1 MMRNRFI
8 SETAVLLLLLLL
20 MGVFAYLQF
29 SSGAIGVQPGDVY
42 NDGEQGTQLLF
53 NWLAQTGYNVQVAE
67 SELVLDDTA
76 VLFIIAPTDQLD
88 FLEVERLNQWVFNGG
103 TLILVQ
109 EMGQAQRLLDRF
121 DIRSRRL
128 WVTQQRAPF
137 NVPTLNWPV
146 VGEPE
151 LRARSAYRVP
161 CGEVAVH
168 LGDCDEAYLA
178 LFSWNAGQVVVLS
191 SLYPLTNGGV
201 QNPANA
207 RLIQNLLQ
215 LVTSP
220 GDTILVDQTHQGNGL
235 LSWWRS
241 RSGLALL
248 LTAVLLIAYLLW
260 QNQPFNAPGGRSAVI
275 NDEPEALQTTSAF
288 INHLAHAQKDLDPD
302 RNVREHFWK
311 QLKRKYS
318 NRHGFDPLLNDET
331 FFQRLRKVEDEET
344 IGRLIYIMTSMAKP
358 QIVDLE
364 LMHWMSVTLDEMSED
379 GK

>member
-1 MMRNRFI
+1 MRDRFI
-8 SETAVLLLLLLL
+8 IETAVFILLL
-20 MGVFAYLQF
+20 MLIGLFAFLQL
-29 SSGAIGVQPGDVY
+29 SSGAIGVQPGDI
-42 NDGEQGTQLLF
+42 NNEGEQGTQVLF
-53 NWLAQTGYNVQVAE
+53 NWLAQSGYNIQVAE
-67 SELVLDDTA
+67 SEIVLDNTA
-76 VLFIIAPTDQLD
+76 VLFIVAPTSQLD

-109 EMGQAQRLLDRF
+109 EMGQAHRLLDRF
-121 DIRSRRL
+121 NIRSRRL
-128 WVTQQRAPF
+128 WLTQRSAPF
-137 NVPTLNWPV
+137 NVPTLNWPF

-151 LRARSAYRVP
+151 LRAQSAYQVP

-168 LGDCDEAYLA
+168 LGDCDQAHLA
-178 LFSWNAGQVVVLS
+178 VFSWNAGQVVLLS

-201 QNPANA
+201 ENPANA

-220 GDTILVDQTHQGNGL
+220 GDTILVDQSHQGNGL

-248 LTAVLLIAYLLW
+248 LTALLLIAYFLW
-260 QNQPFNAPGGRSAVI
+260 QNQPFNTPSGRSAVVK
-275 NDEPEALQTTSAF
+275 DEPEALQTTSAF
-288 INHLAHAQKDLDPD
+288 INHLARAQKELDPE
-302 RNVREHFWK
+302 RNIREHFWK

-318 NRHGFDPLLNDET
+318 NRHGFDPQLNDET
-331 FFQRLRKVEDEET
+331 FFNRLRKVEDEET

-364 LMHWMSVTLDEMSED
+364 LMHWMSVALDEISLEN
-379 GK
+379 G